1 MPRDLSRPQTNP
13 DRPIVSLP
21 AGGLPVV
28 RRLPTGT
35 DAVAIF
41 ERLRRL
47 NHVVW
52 FDSSR
57 AAAAAD
63 DSTQARDSTPTR
75 ESSELAGRYSF
86 LTADPV
92 RWMTASIGDPDPW
105 PTLRRWARRLP
116 ASCVPGLP
124 PFQGGIAG
132 LIGYEAATWIEPVP
146 APPADDLA
154 TASIAVGL
162 YDWVIAIDHVT
173 GNTWLFS
180 QGLGAEP
187 GEDRGR
193 MARRRAD
200 EVERW
205 LDAAPAETGLPT
217 PPLSPPE
224 SADDRTSGPEGT
236 AAGSPRTSRQFP
248 THRPDVTSNFSGAGF
263 RDAVAEI
270 VRRIGRGDSFQVN
283 LAQRLLRPASGT
295 AAELY
300 LRLRHHNPAP
310 FAGYLDAGSF
320 RVVSSSPEG
329 FLKVRGREV
338 ETRPIKGTVPRTG
351 DAARDAE
358 LERRLRGSEKDH
370 AENVM
375 IVDLMRNDL
384 SRVCEDDSVVVSQL
398 CEVERYAHVQ
408 HLVSAVRGRLR
419 AGADTVEL
427 LRVCF
432 PGGSVTGAPKVEA
445 MRTIAELEPN
455 RRGPYCGSLGYIGCG
470 GDAEFN
476 ILIRTITSAGGY
488 WQIPVGGGITAR
500 SNPADEEAETWA
512 KAAGMLEAT

>member
-1 MPRDLSRPQTNP
+1 MTPPLPRPRTDPV
-13 DRPIVSLP
+13 RPIVSLP
-21 AGGLPVV
+21 ASGLPVV
-28 RRLPTGT
+28 RRLPTGS

-41 ERLRRL
+41 ERLRGL
-47 NHVVW
+47 KYPLW
-52 FDSSR
+52 LDSSR
-57 AAAAAD
+57 AAAVG
-63 DSTQARDSTPTR
+63 SDSTPTP
-75 ESSELAGRYSF
+75 ESAEFAGRYSF

-92 RWMTASIGDPDPW
+92 RWMTASIGDADPW
-105 PTLRRWARRLP
+105 PGLRRWARRLP
-116 ASCVPGLP
+116 PSCVPGLP

-162 YDWVIAIDHVT
+162 YDWVIAIDHLT
-173 GNTWLFS
+173 GDTWLLS
-180 QGLGAEP
+180 QGLGAAP
-187 GEDRGR
+187 GDDRGTV
-193 MARRRAD
+193 ARRRAD
-200 EVERW
+200 EVERR
-205 LDAAPAETGLPT
+205 LHAAPRERPRAATSGSQPAAPADRRVA
-217 PPLSPPE
+217 PP
-224 SADDRTSGPEGT
+224 G
-236 AAGSPRTSRQFP
+236 AAGSLRTSPQFP
-248 THRPDVTSNFSGAGF
+248 THRPGVSSNFAGAGF

-283 LAQRLLRPASGT
+283 LAQRLLRPASDT
-295 AAELY
+295 AADLY
-300 LRLRHHNPAP
+300 LRLRRHNPAP

-320 RVVSSSPEG
+320 QVVSSSPEG

-476 ILIRTITSAGGY
+476 ILIRTITSARGY

-500 SNPADEEAETWA
+500 SDPADEEAETWA
-512 KAAGMLEAT
+512 KAAGMLAAT